1 MNKSL
6 HLHLRAGFGL
16 SLEDSIAKE
25 KQSITAQINQI
36 FEHSK
41 NPTYLDEV
49 PVELIEEY
57 SMALKNRK
65 QGGKLPKE
73 FKLQFLEV
81 GKNMNLAW
89 LNKMS
94 FGKEQLNEKM
104 TFFWHDHFACRETI
118 PYFAQKLHNTIRK
131 HALGSFRE
139 LLFATS
145 KEAAMIRFL
154 NNRQN
159 RKESPNEN
167 FAREVMELFTMGI
180 GNYTETD
187 VKEAA
192 RAFTGWDFDET
203 GEYIHRAKKHDDGVK
218 HFLGKT
224 GNYSGEDILNIIL
237 EKRETAIYITR
248 KIYRFFVNEIVNDEH
263 VKELSKKFYEND
275 YKMDLLL
282 REILSSD
289 WFFDKNNIAARV
301 KSPVE
306 LLAGINRAL
315 NLKYPNSIVQLKIQQ
330 SMGQI
335 LFLPPGVNGW
345 PVGTEWIDGRNLL
358 YRMAL
363 VENIL
368 AGKAFGAKPKPDDD
382 TNPNMEF
389 DKNASWQG
397 GWGKPNFNIEPI
409 TRFAEKKSGKDTL
422 EFAGSL
428 LLSTDTFDRNIEI
441 EEAFAEEMAWKAV
454 AHICSLPQFQLC

>member
-1 MNKSL
+1 MNKLL
-6 HLHLRAGFGL
+6 HLHQRAGFGI
-16 SLEDSIAKE
+16 SLNDSISKE
-25 KQSITAQINQI
+25 KQSITAQINEF
-36 FEHSK
+36 FEQSK
-41 NPTYLDEV
+41 HLTFLDEV

-57 SMALKNRK
+57 SMASKNRK

-89 LNKMS
+89 INKMS

-118 PYFAQKLHNTIRK
+118 PFFAQKLNNTIRK
-131 HALGSFRE
+131 YALGSFRD
-139 LLFATS
+139 LLFAVS
-145 KEAAMIRFL
+145 REAAMIRFL

-180 GNYTETD
+180 GNYTEKD

-192 RAFTGWDFDET
+192 RAFTGWDFDDS
-203 GEYIHRAKKHDDGVK
+203 GEFTHRANRHDDGLK
-218 HFLGKT
+218 QFLGKT
-224 GNYSGEDILNIIL
+224 GNYKGEDILNIIL
-237 EKRETAIYITR
+237 EKPETAKYITE
-248 KIYRFFVNEIVNDEH
+248 KIYRFFVNENINNEH
-263 VKELSKKFYEND
+263 VQYLSKKFYESD
-275 YKMDLLL
+275 YKIDVLL

-289 WFFDKNNIAARV
+289 WFFDKKNIAARV

-315 NLKYPNSIVQLKIQQ
+315 AIKYPNPIVQLKIQH

-335 LFLPPGVNGW
+335 LFLPPSVNGW
-345 PVGTEWIDGRNLL
+345 PVGTQWIDGRSLL
-358 YRMAL
+358 YRMVL

-368 AGKAFGAKPKPDDD
+368 SGKTFGAKPKPDDD

-397 GWGKPNFNIEPI
+397 GWGKPKFDLEPV
-409 TRFAEKKSGKDTL
+409 TKFAEKNSGKAVFQ
-422 EFAGSL
+422 FAASL
-428 LLSTDTFDRNIEI
+428 LLSTDLYDQNIEL
-441 EEAFAEEMAWKAV
+441 EDAFAEEMAWKAV
-454 AHICSLPQFQLC
+454 VHVCSLPQFQLC